1 MNTHAIRCRDGATD
15 RIVPRYIERMIKH
28 IVAWDFAEHAEGADK
43 ATNVALAAD
52 ALRALP
58 ALIDGI
64 LEFEV
69 ITPQPGLDNTFD
81 LAIYSV
87 FTDAAALQA
96 YAVHP
101 EHQKVVALI
110 GARRIGR
117 ACLDYDPDAL

>member
-1 MNTHAIRCRDGATD
+1 
-15 RIVPRYIERMIKH
+15 MIKH
-28 IVAWDFAEHAEGADK
+28 IVGWQFAGEAEGADK
-43 ATNVALAAD
+43 ATNVALAVE

-58 ALIDGI
+58 GLIDGI
-64 LEFEV
+64 IDFEV
-69 ITPQPGLDNTFD
+69 VVPQEGLESSFD
-81 LAIYSV
+81 VAIYSA

-110 GARRIGR
+110 GARRTGR

>member
-1 MNTHAIRCRDGATD
+1 
-15 RIVPRYIERMIKH
+15 MIKH
-28 IVAWDFAEHAEGADK
+28 IVAWEFAEHAEGADK
-43 ATNVALAAD
+43 ATNVALVAD

-58 ALIDGI
+58 GLIDGI
-64 LEFEV
+64 AEFEV

-87 FTDAAALQA
+87 FTDVSALQR

-110 GARRIGR
+110 GARRTSR
-117 ACLDYDPDAL
+117 ACLDYDPAALGS

>member
-1 MNTHAIRCRDGATD
+1 
-15 RIVPRYIERMIKH
+15 MIKH
-28 IVAWDFAEHAEGADK
+28 TVAWEFAEHAEDADK
-43 ATNVALAAD
+43 ATNVALVAE

-64 LEFEV
+64 VEFEV
-69 ITPQPGLDNTFD
+69 ITPQPELDNTFD

-87 FTDAAALQA
+87 FTGAEALQA

-110 GARRIGR
+110 GARRTGR
-117 ACLDYDPDAL
+117 ACIDYDPAAL